1 MLSSAWGRAIA
12 AVIVV
17 LGTTA
22 AYRWWASDERAI
34 RNQMSAIAES
44 LTVTAADGQLAHVTR
59 VATLRK
65 ALAPD
70 IRVSAGQAP
79 PPGAGRPM
87 PGDIVGRDA
96 VLGLVGRW
104 TPPPGGTTVEFVD
117 VQVTVDEGGAGAQ
130 VYCTA
135 MITSPDG
142 SGQPVVDARELTVGF
157 TNVDGVWLVS
167 SVRPEDTLAR

>member
-1 MLSSAWGRAIA
+1 MLSSGWGRGIA

-17 LGTTA
+17 LGFA
-22 AYRWWASDERAI
+22 ATYRWWASDERAI
-34 RNQMSAIAES
+34 KDQMSAIAES
-44 LTVTAADGQLAHVTR
+44 LTATAEDGQLARVTR
-59 VATLRK
+59 IAMLRK

-79 PPGAGRPM
+79 PSGAGTRM
-87 PGDIVGRDA
+87 SQDIVGRDA
-96 VLGLVGRW
+96 VLGLVSRW

-135 MITSPDG
+135 TMTSRDG
-142 SGQPVVDARELTVGF
+142 TEQPAVDARELTLGF
-157 TNVDGVWLVS
+157 TNLDGEWLVS
-167 SVRPEDTLAR
+167 SVRPEDTLTR